1 MQEVHQVYNDWLSQ
15 VVRVYAEEN
24 IAELE
29 WMVGPIPI
37 GRYLCKKLFEKKVF
51 LLKFLC
57 KSIPNLGYLNIY
69 IYLNINLSKVTGAK
83 KS

>member
-1 MQEVHQVYNDWLSQ
+1 VQEVHQVYNEWLSQ

-37 GRYLCKKLFEKKVF
+37 GRYLFKKQLEKSF
-51 LLKFLC
+51 FYE
-57 KSIPNLGYLNIY
+57 NFDA
-69 IYLNINLSKVTGAK
+69 NLSPILAI
-83 KS
+83 

>member
-1 MQEVHQVYNDWLSQ
+1 VQEVHQVYNEWLSQ

-37 GRYLCKKLFEKKVF
+37 GRYLCKK
-51 LLKFLC
+51 
-57 KSIPNLGYLNIY
+57 N
-69 IYLNINLSKVTGAK
+69 
-83 KS
+83 

>member
-1 MQEVHQVYNDWLSQ
+1 MNSLQLIDANWRLCVGPLVQEVHQVYNDWLSQ

-37 GRYLCKKLFEKKVF
+37 GRYLCKNNSKQV
-51 LLKFLC
+51 LL
-57 KSIPNLGYLNIY
+57 Y
-69 IYLNINLSKVTGAK
+69 
-83 KS
+83 